1 MKENLS
7 LLRNEMDSLKRL
19 LENMSERL
27 SAADALI
34 SAIEEAEEADD
45 LPADDLQSIGQP
57 AAGHPADD
65 QPADDQSAIGQPA
78 DDLPPLELQE
88 LEPTVQETPEPER
101 PVPDVPE
108 PEMSAREESAG
119 ARTETPEP
127 EARQGKS
134 LFEDFTIS
142 QAWRTDRPGAH
153 VSDIRSAVTL
163 NDRVLFINTLF
174 NGDPVAFQDTM
185 LAINAMHGM
194 DELLD
199 YLKDK
204 DVGWDMD
211 SDIVYRFMMAARRK
225 LD

>member
-7 LLRNEMDSLKRL
+7 LLRNEIDSLKRL

-27 SAADALI
+27 SAADTLI

-45 LPADDLQSIGQP
+45 LPADDLQSIDQP
-57 AAGHPADD
+57 TAGHPADD
-65 QPADDQSAIGQPA
+65 QPAIDQLAIDQPAIAHPVDDQPA

-88 LEPTVQETPEPER
+88 LEPPVQEL
-101 PVPDVPE
+101 
-108 PEMSAREESAG
+108 
-119 ARTETPEP
+119 PEP

-185 LAINAMHGM
+185 LAINGMRGM

-204 DVGWDMD
+204 DAGWDMD

>member
-7 LLRNEMDSLKRL
+7 LLRNEIDSLKRL

-27 SAADALI
+27 SAADTLI

-45 LPADDLQSIGQP
+45 LPAGDLQSIGQP
-57 AAGHPADD
+57 TNDHPVDD
-65 QPADDQSAIGQPA
+65 QPA

-88 LEPTVQETPEPER
+88 LEPPVQELPEPE
-101 PVPDVPE
+101 
-108 PEMSAREESAG
+108 A
-119 ARTETPEP
+119 PEP

-185 LAINAMHGM
+185 LAINGMHGM

-204 DVGWDMD
+204 DAGWDMD

>member
-7 LLRNEMDSLKRL
+7 LLRNEIDSLKRL

-57 AAGHPADD
+57 ANDHLVDD
-65 QPADDQSAIGQPA
+65 QPAIAQPA

-88 LEPTVQETPEPER
+88 LEPPVQETPEPER

-185 LAINAMHGM
+185 LAINGMHGM

-204 DVGWDMD
+204 DAGWDMD

>member
-7 LLRNEMDSLKRL
+7 LLRNEIDSLKRL

-27 SAADALI
+27 SAADTLI

-45 LPADDLQSIGQP
+45 LPAGDLQSIGQP
-57 AAGHPADD
+57 ANDHLVDD
-65 QPADDQSAIGQPA
+65 QPA

-88 LEPTVQETPEPER
+88 LEPPVQELPEPE
-101 PVPDVPE
+101 
-108 PEMSAREESAG
+108 A
-119 ARTETPEP
+119 PEP

-185 LAINAMHGM
+185 LAINGMHGM

-199 YLKDK
+199 YLKGK
-204 DVGWDMD
+204 DAGWDMD
-211 SDIVYRFMMAARRK
+211 SDVVYRFMMAARRR

>member
-57 AAGHPADD
+57 ANDHLVDD
-65 QPADDQSAIGQPA
+65 QPAIAQSA
-78 DDLPPLELQE
+78 DDLPPLELPE
-88 LEPTVQETPEPER
+88 LEPPVQETPEPEG

-108 PEMSAREESAG
+108 PEMSAREESTG
-119 ARTETPEP
+119 ARTGAPEQ

-185 LAINAMHGM
+185 LAINGMHGM

-204 DVGWDMD
+204 DAGWDMD

>member
-7 LLRNEMDSLKRL
+7 LLRNEIDSLKRL

-57 AAGHPADD
+57 ANDHLVDD
-65 QPADDQSAIGQPA
+65 QPAIAQPA

-88 LEPTVQETPEPER
+88 LEPPVQETPEPAV
-101 PVPDVPE
+101 PVQWV
-108 PEMSAREESAG
+108 SAREESAG

-204 DVGWDMD
+204 DAGWDMD

>member
-7 LLRNEMDSLKRL
+7 LLRNEIDSLKRL

-27 SAADALI
+27 AAADALI

-57 AAGHPADD
+57 TNDHLVDD
-65 QPADDQSAIGQPA
+65 QPAIDQPAIAQPAIVQPA

-88 LEPTVQETPEPER
+88 LEPPVQELSEPE
-101 PVPDVPE
+101 
-108 PEMSAREESAG
+108 A
-119 ARTETPEP
+119 PEP

-185 LAINAMHGM
+185 LAINGMHGM

-204 DVGWDMD
+204 DAGWDMD
-211 SDIVYRFMMAARRK
+211 SDVVYRFMMAARRR

>member
-7 LLRNEMDSLKRL
+7 LLRNEIDSLKRL

-34 SAIEEAEEADD
+34 SAIDEAEEADD

-57 AAGHPADD
+57 ADD
-65 QPADDQSAIGQPA
+65 HPA

-88 LEPTVQETPEPER
+88 LEPPVQETPEPAV
-101 PVPDVPE
+101 PVQWV
-108 PEMSAREESAG
+108 SAREESAG
-119 ARTETPEP
+119 ARTEASEQ

-185 LAINAMHGM
+185 LAINGMHGM

-204 DVGWDMD
+204 DAGWDMD

>member
-57 AAGHPADD
+57 ANDHLVDD
-65 QPADDQSAIGQPA
+65 QPAIAQPA

-88 LEPTVQETPEPER
+88 LEPPVQELPEPES

-108 PEMSAREESAG
+108 PEMSAREESTG
-119 ARTETPEP
+119 ARTGAPEQ

-185 LAINAMHGM
+185 LAINGMRGM

-204 DVGWDMD
+204 DAGWDMD

>member
-7 LLRNEMDSLKRL
+7 LLRNEIDSLKRL

-27 SAADALI
+27 SAADTLI

-57 AAGHPADD
+57 ANDHLVDD
-65 QPADDQSAIGQPA
+65 QPAIDQPAIAQPA

-88 LEPTVQETPEPER
+88 LEPPVQEL
-101 PVPDVPE
+101 
-108 PEMSAREESAG
+108 
-119 ARTETPEP
+119 PEP

-185 LAINAMHGM
+185 LAINGMRGM

-204 DVGWDMD
+204 DAGWDMD

>member
-7 LLRNEMDSLKRL
+7 LLRNEIDSLKRL

-27 SAADALI
+27 AAADALI

-57 AAGHPADD
+57 TNDHLVDD
-65 QPADDQSAIGQPA
+65 QPAIDQPAIDQPAIAQPAIVQPA

-88 LEPTVQETPEPER
+88 LEPPVQELPEPE
-101 PVPDVPE
+101 
-108 PEMSAREESAG
+108 A
-119 ARTETPEP
+119 PEP

-185 LAINAMHGM
+185 LAINGMRGM

-204 DVGWDMD
+204 DAGWDMD

>member
-7 LLRNEMDSLKRL
+7 LLRNEIDSLKRL

-57 AAGHPADD
+57 ANDHLVDD
-65 QPADDQSAIGQPA
+65 QPAIAQPA
-78 DDLPPLELQE
+78 DNLPPLELQE
-88 LEPTVQETPEPER
+88 LEPPVQETPEPES

-119 ARTETPEP
+119 ARTEASEQ

-185 LAINAMHGM
+185 LAINGMHGM

-204 DVGWDMD
+204 DAGWDMD

>member
-7 LLRNEMDSLKRL
+7 LLRNEIDSLKRL

-27 SAADALI
+27 SAADTLI

-57 AAGHPADD
+57 ADDHLVDD
-65 QPADDQSAIGQPA
+65 QPAIAQPAIAQPA

-88 LEPTVQETPEPER
+88 LEPLVQEAPEPE
-101 PVPDVPE
+101 
-108 PEMSAREESAG
+108 A
-119 ARTETPEP
+119 PEP

-185 LAINAMHGM
+185 LAINGMRGM

-204 DVGWDMD
+204 DAGWDMD

>member
-7 LLRNEMDSLKRL
+7 LLRNEIDSLKRL

-27 SAADALI
+27 SAADTLI

-57 AAGHPADD
+57 TNDHLVDD
-65 QPADDQSAIGQPA
+65 QPS

-88 LEPTVQETPEPER
+88 FEPPVQELPEPE
-101 PVPDVPE
+101 
-108 PEMSAREESAG
+108 A
-119 ARTETPEP
+119 PEP

-185 LAINAMHGM
+185 LAINGMHGM

-204 DVGWDMD
+204 DAGWDMD

>member
-7 LLRNEMDSLKRL
+7 LLRNEIDSLKRL

-27 SAADALI
+27 SAADTLI

-45 LPADDLQSIGQP
+45 LPAGDLQSIGQP
-57 AAGHPADD
+57 TNDHPVDD
-65 QPADDQSAIGQPA
+65 QPA

-88 LEPTVQETPEPER
+88 LEPTVQETPEPES

-108 PEMSAREESAG
+108 PEMSAREESTG
-119 ARTETPEP
+119 ARTGAPEQ

-185 LAINAMHGM
+185 LAINGMHGM

-204 DVGWDMD
+204 DAGWDMD

>member
-7 LLRNEMDSLKRL
+7 LLRNEIDSLKRL

-57 AAGHPADD
+57 TNDHLVDD
-65 QPADDQSAIGQPA
+65 QPAIAQPAIDQPAIAQPAIVQPA

-88 LEPTVQETPEPER
+88 LEPPVQELPEPE
-101 PVPDVPE
+101 
-108 PEMSAREESAG
+108 A
-119 ARTETPEP
+119 PEP

-185 LAINAMHGM
+185 LAINGMHGM

-204 DVGWDMD
+204 DAGWDMD

>member
-57 AAGHPADD
+57 A
-65 QPADDQSAIGQPA
+65 

-88 LEPTVQETPEPER
+88 LEPTVQETPEPES
-101 PVPDVPE
+101 PVPDVPV
-108 PEMSAREESAG
+108 PEMSAREETG
-119 ARTETPEP
+119 ARTGAPEQ

-185 LAINAMHGM
+185 LAINGMHGM

-199 YLKDK
+199 YLKGK
-204 DVGWDMD
+204 DAGWDMD
-211 SDIVYRFMMAARRK
+211 SDVVYRFMMAARRR

>member
-7 LLRNEMDSLKRL
+7 LLRNEIDSLKRL

-57 AAGHPADD
+57 TNDHLVDD
-65 QPADDQSAIGQPA
+65 QPAIGQPTNDHLVDDQPAIDQPAIDQPAIAQPA

-88 LEPTVQETPEPER
+88 LEPPVQELPEPE
-101 PVPDVPE
+101 
-108 PEMSAREESAG
+108 A
-119 ARTETPEP
+119 PEP

-185 LAINAMHGM
+185 LAINGMHGM

-204 DVGWDMD
+204 DAGWDMD

>member
-7 LLRNEMDSLKRL
+7 LLRNEIDSLKRL

-57 AAGHPADD
+57 ANDHLVDD
-65 QPADDQSAIGQPA
+65 QPAIAQPA

-88 LEPTVQETPEPER
+88 LEPPVQELPEPESL
-101 PVPDVPE
+101 VPDVPE
-108 PEMSAREESAG
+108 PEMSAREESTG
-119 ARTETPEP
+119 ARTGAPEP

-185 LAINAMHGM
+185 LAINGMHGM

-204 DVGWDMD
+204 DAGWDMD

>member
-7 LLRNEMDSLKRL
+7 LLRNEIDSLKRL

-57 AAGHPADD
+57 ANDHLVDD
-65 QPADDQSAIGQPA
+65 QPAIAQPA

-88 LEPTVQETPEPER
+88 LEPPVQELPEPER

-204 DVGWDMD
+204 DAGWDMD

>member
-27 SAADALI
+27 SAVDALI

-45 LPADDLQSIGQP
+45 LPADDLQSIVKS
-57 AAGHPADD
+57 ADY
-65 QPADDQSAIGQPA
+65 
-78 DDLPPLELQE
+78 LPPLELQE
-88 LEPTVQETPEPER
+88 LEPTVQETPEPES

-108 PEMSAREESAG
+108 PEMSAREESTG
-119 ARTETPEP
+119 ARTGAPEQ

-185 LAINAMHGM
+185 LAINGMHGM

-199 YLKDK
+199 YLKGK
-204 DVGWDMD
+204 DAGWDMD
-211 SDIVYRFMMAARRK
+211 SDVVYRFMMAARRR

>member
-7 LLRNEMDSLKRL
+7 LLRNEIDSLKRL

-57 AAGHPADD
+57 ANDHLVDD
-65 QPADDQSAIGQPA
+65 QPAIAQPA

-88 LEPTVQETPEPER
+88 LEPPVQVLPEPAV
-101 PVPDVPE
+101 PVQWV
-108 PEMSAREESAG
+108 SAREESAG

-204 DVGWDMD
+204 DAGWDMD

>member
-7 LLRNEMDSLKRL
+7 LLRNEIDSLKRL

-27 SAADALI
+27 AAADALI

-57 AAGHPADD
+57 TNDHLVDD
-65 QPADDQSAIGQPA
+65 QPAIDQLAIDQPAIAQPAIVQPA

-88 LEPTVQETPEPER
+88 LEPPVQELPEPE
-101 PVPDVPE
+101 
-108 PEMSAREESAG
+108 A
-119 ARTETPEP
+119 PEP

-185 LAINAMHGM
+185 LAINGMRGM

-204 DVGWDMD
+204 DAGWDMD

>member
-7 LLRNEMDSLKRL
+7 LLRNEIDSLKRL

-27 SAADALI
+27 AAADALI

-57 AAGHPADD
+57 TNDHLVDD
-65 QPADDQSAIGQPA
+65 QPAIAQPAIAQPA

-88 LEPTVQETPEPER
+88 LEPPVQEL
-101 PVPDVPE
+101 
-108 PEMSAREESAG
+108 
-119 ARTETPEP
+119 PEP

-185 LAINAMHGM
+185 LAINGMRGM

-204 DVGWDMD
+204 DAGWDMD

>member
-7 LLRNEMDSLKRL
+7 LLRNEIDSLKRL

-27 SAADALI
+27 SAADTLI

-57 AAGHPADD
+57 TNDHLVDD
-65 QPADDQSAIGQPA
+65 QPAIDQPAIAQPA

-88 LEPTVQETPEPER
+88 LEPPVQELPEPE
-101 PVPDVPE
+101 
-108 PEMSAREESAG
+108 A
-119 ARTETPEP
+119 PEP

-185 LAINAMHGM
+185 LAINGMRGM

-204 DVGWDMD
+204 DAGWDMD

>member
-27 SAADALI
+27 SAVDALI

-45 LPADDLQSIGQP
+45 LPADDLQSIGKS
-57 AAGHPADD
+57 ADY
-65 QPADDQSAIGQPA
+65 
-78 DDLPPLELQE
+78 LPPLELQE
-88 LEPTVQETPEPER
+88 LEPTVQETPEPES
-101 PVPDVPE
+101 PE
-108 PEMSAREESAG
+108 PEMSAREESTG
-119 ARTETPEP
+119 ARTGAPEP

-185 LAINAMHGM
+185 LAINGMHGM

-204 DVGWDMD
+204 DAGWDMD
-211 SDIVYRFMMAARRK
+211 SDVVYRFMMAARRR

>member
-7 LLRNEMDSLKRL
+7 LLRNEIDSLKRL

-27 SAADALI
+27 SAADTLI

-45 LPADDLQSIGQP
+45 LPADDLQSI
-57 AAGHPADD
+57 D
-65 QPADDQSAIGQPA
+65 QPA

-88 LEPTVQETPEPER
+88 LEPLVQEAPEPAV
-101 PVPDVPE
+101 PVQWV
-108 PEMSAREESAG
+108 SAREESAG
-119 ARTETPEP
+119 TRTETPEP

-185 LAINAMHGM
+185 LAINGMRGM

-204 DVGWDMD
+204 DAGWDMD